1 MSQLGEE
8 LQIQE
13 RDIIVEPQTKM
24 RYRVVQDE
32 GSHAWLMRIGE
43 RFWLKHLHRS
53 IYATFAIE
61 VPVEGKPLSVTALA
75 SANATHKR
83 FESVLADK
91 TKLLREA
98 DRAAAFKRMNETD
111 KVSSATFYKVVR
123 AWLEGGC
130 TIPALAPDWSRESS
144 GLTAESVKGLSEA
157 FAIAE
162 VRKRRDQ
169 LLADGYNPL
178 AQRDYIKSG
187 APRQRE
193 QPIEPSKFWVDAYA
207 LRVFLP
213 YFEKKKQGAKLPKL
227 HEDMIREV
235 FNLTNAAGQS
245 TPVPKWATPS
255 FKVFENWYYK
265 STSYRDRDV
274 KQRGQKHH
282 NLKGRSKLGTLISDA
297 YGAVCDLDATI
308 WNVELV
314 SEDEVAR
321 LIGPAVVFRIRCK
334 SSGQLVGIGISLDS
348 ASWMGA
354 ASAIASCLEPK
365 DVLCAHHGIAI
376 ARHQWSACG
385 LPGTIRADCGETH
398 NSKPNAFIL
407 FTDVSLINLQP
418 GRGDLK
424 GGVESDFFVLQT
436 SLNGK
441 TPGAIIKEYEDLT
454 QKQWR
459 VKAQLTLKQFMRVL
473 LLEELKRMHR
483 PRDGFQLPETLSG
496 LGIGTSP
503 AQVWGAGV
511 RYLGGGLKG
520 GFDKSQ
526 VELSLMERGKAS
538 ITEEGLLFKSFLFR
552 SEEHIRIFA
561 YERARG
567 SKRRT
572 VDVAFDRR
580 LIDKIYVLEGD
591 ANQPSAYHPAEL
603 MTHLIDQRDLAGRGF
618 KEALKIRA
626 ERSVNDKIAQ
636 EQAQLEVDRW
646 DREQREVFAAA
657 AARVSQARVDHP
669 MSNHALMQQRAE
681 AREKERERTSPEE
694 AFRPDVTPKSVEAFP
709 VIPSPGTGTK
719 QPPDEQPVS
728 SSASVPARTR
738 DADKAER
745 MRKRAAS
752 LLKSNALETA

>member
-1 MSQLGEE
+1 MSECAEE

-13 RDIIVEPQTKM
+13 RDIIVDPKTKA

-32 GSHAWLMRIGE
+32 GSHAWLMRIGG
-43 RFWLKHLHRS
+43 RFWLRHVHRS
-53 IYATFAIE
+53 SYASFVLE
-61 VPVEGKPLSVTALA
+61 VPIEGKPHSVAALA
-75 SANATHKR
+75 SANATYKR
-83 FESVLADK
+83 FEAVLADR
-91 TKLLREA
+91 TKLLRED
-98 DRAAAFKRMNETD
+98 DRIAAFQAMNKED
-111 KVSSATFYKVVR
+111 KVSSATFYEVIR

-130 TIPALAPDWSRESS
+130 TIPALAPDRSRESS
-144 GLTAESVKGLSEA
+144 SLTAESVEGISEA
-157 FAIAE
+157 FAIAQ
-162 VRKRRDQ
+162 VRKQRDQ
-169 LLADGYNPL
+169 ILAAGYTPL
-178 AQRDYIKSG
+178 KQRDYIKSG
-187 APRQRE
+187 APRQRH
-193 QPIEPSKFWVDAYA
+193 QPSEPSNFGVDAYA

-213 YFEKKKQGAKLPKL
+213 YFEKKKQGATLPKL

-235 FNLTNAAGQS
+235 FNLTNAAGES
-245 TPVPKWATPS
+245 VPVPKWATPS
-255 FKVFENWYYK
+255 LKTFENWYYR
-265 STSYRDRDV
+265 STSYRDREV
-274 KQRGQKHH
+274 NQHGQKHH

-314 SEDEVAR
+314 SEDEQAR

-354 ASAIASCLEPK
+354 ASAIASCTEPK
-365 DVLCAHHGIAI
+365 DILCARHGISI

-398 NSKPNAFIL
+398 NSKPNAFIM

-454 QKQWR
+454 QQQWR

-483 PRDGFQLPETLSG
+483 PRDGFQLPEALSG

-538 ITEEGLLFKSFLFR
+538 ITEEGLKFKSFLFR

-567 SKRRT
+567 SRRRT

-591 ANQPSAYHPAEL
+591 ADQPSAYHPAEL
-603 MTHLIDQRDLAGRGF
+603 MTHLIDQRDLPGRGF

-626 ERSVNDKIAQ
+626 ERSVNDKVAQ

-646 DREQREVFAAA
+646 DREQREVFAMA
-657 AARVSQARVDHP
+657 AARVSQARTDHP
-669 MSNHALMQQRAE
+669 MSNHALMQQRGE
-681 AREKERERTSPEE
+681 AREQERERTSPEE
-694 AFRPDVTPKSVEAFP
+694 AFRPEVAAKGAESFP
-709 VIPSPGTGTK
+709 VI
-719 QPPDEQPVS
+719 
-728 SSASVPARTR
+728 SSAGSESMQPEERSSTSAPTDQARTR
-738 DADKAER
+738 NVDKAER
-745 MRKRAAS
+745 MRKRAEN
-752 LLKSNALETA
+752 LLKSKSMETA